1 MNQRALWM
9 GQFLQ
14 AAGVPFWITLPI
26 CRVSILGP
34 VCWPD
39 QAGPRGV
46 SLHKPSCQGLSLTA
60 QGMSSMLLWFWGA
73 RDKRSL
79 SAWPSWVYASYWQQ
93 WVNFSNRFRK
103 HLTVIM
109 SPKAS
114 TAKFLTS
121 SGLCKFHP
129 PGICGATRR
138 GTVVAYHIMGSIDF
152 GIIFLFISKLQK
164 LYSLWIVW
172 PSTD

>member
-39 QAGPRGV
+39 QGLEEWACTSPVARG
-46 SLHKPSCQGLSLTA
+46 LA
-60 QGMSSMLLWFWGA
+60 WLLRACPQCCCGFGGA

-164 LYSLWIVW
+164 LYSLWLVW